1 MLLAGVILTAVINA
15 PGSWHDAHVA
25 RPIFDKLR
33 TKIPEDYYLVAD
45 TAFPRG
51 AHSIEGK
58 IRAPL
63 KSGEHVPADPI
74 LRQHALVFNRQLLS
88 YRQTA
93 EWGMRTLQGSFGR
106 LRVPLL
112 ITSETHH
119 RHRIELC
126 ARLSNVR
133 ARCVGISEICSVY
146 MPIWQSS
153 EDDRLWLE
161 LGDMVFGDIRKR
173 DRVSRFHL
181 EVVEQ

>member
-106 LRVPLL
+106 LRVPLP
-112 ITSETHH
+112 ITSETRR
-119 RHRIELC
+119 RHRIEVC

-133 ARCVGISEICSVY
+133 ARCVGISEIRSVY